1 MENSKASNCAGCP
14 FPEPDRLCQ
23 NENGRA
29 PRGCGTAQYPEA
41 CAEACREMEADAQLM
56 AFARE
61 ASRQEAACYG
71 PSPYDPEMRQ
81 PLKPRIM
88 EIIEFAKRMGYRRLG
103 LAFCLGLRAEARTL
117 CEILES
123 HGFEV
128 VSVCCKVGR
137 VDKRFLGLGEEE
149 KIFPGPESMCNPLT
163 QAKILNQEKCEF
175 NLMLGLCVGHDSMFL
190 KTIEGYVTVVAVKD
204 RLLGHAPL
212 NALYSGYYRYL
223 KKPPEER

>member
-1 MENSKASNCAGCP
+1 MEHSKASNCAMCP
-14 FPEPDRLCQ
+14 FQEPDRLCW
-23 NENGRA
+23 NENGRG
-29 PRGCGTAQYPEA
+29 PEGCGTAQYPEA
-41 CAEACREMEADAQLM
+41 CAEACAEMTADPELLH
-56 AFARE
+56 FAAE

-71 PSPYDPEMRQ
+71 VSPYDPEKRQ

-88 EIIEFAKRMGYRRLG
+88 EIIEFANRMGYHRLG
-103 LAFCLGLRAEARTL
+103 LAFCLGLRTEARAL

-137 VDKRFLGLGEEE
+137 VDKTFLGLGEDE
-149 KIFPGPESMCNPLT
+149 KIFSGLEPMCNPIT
-163 QAKILNQEKCEF
+163 QAKILNEEKCDF

-190 KTIEGYVTVVAVKD
+190 KHIEGYVTVVAVKD

-212 NALYSGYYRYL
+212 NALYSNYYKYL
-223 KKPPEER
+223 KKNEKK

>member
-1 MENSKASNCAGCP
+1 MEHKKAADCAMCP
-14 FPEPDRLCQ
+14 FREPDRLCK
-23 NENGRA
+23 NANGRG
-29 PRGCGTAQYPEA
+29 PEGCSTANYPEA
-41 CAEACREMEADAQLM
+41 CREACEEMQADEALM
-56 AFARE
+56 RFAAE

-71 PSPYDPEMRQ
+71 PSPYDPEMHR

-88 EIIEFAKRMGYRRLG
+88 EIIEFAHRCGYHRLG
-103 LAFCLGLRAEARTL
+103 LAFCLGLRAEARAL

-137 VDKRFLGLGEEE
+137 VDKAFLGLKEEE
-149 KIFPGPESMCNPLT
+149 KITPGPESMCNPIT
-163 QAKILNQEKCEF
+163 QAKILNEEKCDF

-190 KTIEGYVTVVAVKD
+190 KHIEGYVTVVAVKD

-223 KKPPEER
+223 KKP

>member
-1 MENSKASNCAGCP
+1 MEHKKAADCAMCP
-14 FPEPDRLCQ
+14 FQEPDRLCK

-29 PRGCGTAQYPEA
+29 PAGCSTANYPEA
-41 CAEACREMEADAQLM
+41 CREACDEMAADEALM
-56 AFARE
+56 RFAAE
-61 ASRQEAACYG
+61 ASRQEAACYA
-71 PSPYDPEMRQ
+71 PSPYDPELRQ

-88 EIIEFAKRMGYRRLG
+88 EIIEFAHRCGYRRLG
-103 LAFCLGLRAEARTL
+103 LAFCLGLRAEARAL

-137 VDKRFLGLGEEE
+137 VDKAFLGLGEEE
-149 KIFPGPESMCNPLT
+149 KITPGPEPMCNPIT
-163 QAKILNQEKCEF
+163 QAKILNEEKCDF

-190 KTIEGYVTVVAVKD
+190 KHIEGYVTVVAVKD

-223 KKPPEER
+223 KKQ

>member
-1 MENSKASNCAGCP
+1 MRHTKPSDCAMCP
-14 FPEPDRLCQ
+14 FQEPDRLCK
-23 NENGRA
+23 NENGRG
-29 PRGCGTAQYPEA
+29 PEGCATAVYPEA
-41 CAEACREMEADAQLM
+41 CGEACREMTADGELM
-56 AFARE
+56 RFARE

-71 PSPYDPEMRQ
+71 VSPYDPAARQ

-88 EIIEFAKRMGYRRLG
+88 EIIEFARRMGYRRLG
-103 LAFCLGLRAEARTL
+103 LAFCLGLRGEARTL

-137 VDKRFLGLGEEE
+137 VDKRFLGLREEE
-149 KIFPGPESMCNPLT
+149 KIFPGPEPMCNPIT
-163 QAKILNQEKCEF
+163 QAKILNEEKCEF

-190 KTIEGYVTVVAVKD
+190 KHIEGYVTVVAVKD
-204 RLLGHAPL
+204 RVLGHAPL

-223 KKPPEER
+223 KKPEGE